1 MFVREPLTFQT
12 KQHSHLLIQIVED
25 NEMKSF
31 RLTVVLVLTVLFL
44 TACPI
49 KNSKPER
56 STLPTIVQIRTAIF
70 FHIVSLEDREPFQA
84 AFMNG
89 QSADHS
95 AILQLL

>member
-49 KNSKPER
+49 KNSKPE
-56 STLPTIVQIRTAIF
+56 SPDGGSCAYCIISYGLSNQ
-70 FHIVSLEDREPFQA
+70 E
-84 AFMNG
+84 
-89 QSADHS
+89 
-95 AILQLL
+95 